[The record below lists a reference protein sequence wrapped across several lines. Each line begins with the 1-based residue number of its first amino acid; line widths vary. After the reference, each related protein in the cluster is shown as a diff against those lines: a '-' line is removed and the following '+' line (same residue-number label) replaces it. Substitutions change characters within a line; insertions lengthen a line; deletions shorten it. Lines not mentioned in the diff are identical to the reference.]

1 VQNQHDRRRP
11 STERRFPPRCFLA
24 ACERTCGAVAIP
36 TLARNVIGI
45 PLKIEPDNAVGRAMS
60 LRLVRVPEQGPFCPR
75 IFRAG
80 QYCRAPQHPG
90 KILGMLL
97 CWRLKP
103 LQLSTEC
110 LGLVSAEHESLKRK
124 HQRLEPKN

>member
-1 VQNQHDRRRP
+1 VQNQHDCRRP
-11 STERRFPPRCFLA
+11 STERPFPPRRFLA
-24 ACERTCGAVAIP
+24 PGERSCGAVAIP
-36 TLARNVIGI
+36 TLARKVLRI
-45 PLKIEPDNAVGRAMS
+45 PLKIEPDNAVGRGMS

-80 QYCRAPQHPG
+80 QYCRASREG
-90 KILGMLL
+90 SSACYSAGASA
-97 CWRLKP
+97 

-124 HQRLEPKN
+124 YQRLEPKN